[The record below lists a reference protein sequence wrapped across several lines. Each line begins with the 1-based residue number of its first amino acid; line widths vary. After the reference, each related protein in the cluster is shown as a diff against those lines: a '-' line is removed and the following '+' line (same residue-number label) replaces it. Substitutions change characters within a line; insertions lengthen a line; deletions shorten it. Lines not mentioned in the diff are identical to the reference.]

1 MNNPNESILL
11 TEDGHPIGD
20 VVIADNSSY
29 AAHPPPDAT
38 VSEVRNTLLKSIAS
52 ELTHELDGDVAVAEL
67 YPQYTDAELR
77 KVAMTAYVT
86 EGASISDVAEKTGV
100 PERTVSLWAYNFG
113 WDRLVKQE
121 MAARQHQ
128 SIVELARVRAQRR
141 TEVVKEQLE
150 QARILREKAMDML
163 ETGETGVKSAT
174 EAWAAAAKIE
184 HTLTGLSE
192 AGTVATLDGEDP
204 EKKKPDSG
212 KQPLVMVFQG
222 GALPPVRRSNS

>member
-1 MNNPNESILL
+1 
-11 TEDGHPIGD
+11 
-20 VVIADNSSY
+20 
-29 AAHPPPDAT
+29 
-38 VSEVRNTLLKSIAS
+38 
-52 ELTHELDGDVAVAEL
+52 
-67 YPQYTDAELR
+67 
-77 KVAMTAYVT
+77 
-86 EGASISDVAEKTGV
+86 
-100 PERTVSLWAYNFG
+100 
-113 WDRLVKQE
+113 

-128 SIVELARVRAQRR
+128 SIVELARVRARHR

-150 QARILREKAMDML
+150 QAKILREKAMDML
-163 ETGETGVKSAT
+163 ETGEAGVKSAT

-204 EKKKPDSG
+204 EKKKQDSG